1 LLLQPGREPLIAP
14 LEVDRVHEQLNQAER
29 LGGRVGQVV
38 AWSLGCHDTSVD
50 LSLVIVGRVAY
61 PLRLSGA
68 RLRHRPGRAALVALG
83 VAAGVGALVAVF
95 AGSVVVQD
103 RSLGTE
109 LRHLDPAERT
119 LRVTWGG
126 VAGQGT
132 ETFAALA
139 READASL
146 LPLTGRRPFAVLQ
159 LRESSIGGA
168 LVDLGGV
175 EGLGR
180 WVQLRSGR
188 LPQPC
193 TPRRCEVLQVG
204 GSGAL
209 PTDPRLHLA
218 LVGSGRLVTDL
229 PLGSQLGLRQ
239 GPSVVTAA
247 SYQAAQQ
254 PPILLAEG
262 VDALSRFPLVENI
275 YRTYSWVVPLEAQDV
290 HPWEVNTL
298 TARIQRASSE
308 LGAQSDFFS
317 LQAPVDQIQAAH
329 DSTRVASRRLLLIGG
344 EAAALLLAFVLLAAS
359 SASREAEG
367 ASRRLTW
374 HGATGRQL
382 ALVFGGEAA
391 VIAVLGTLAG
401 WAAGTAAG
409 AALAQAAG
417 SPVWPVLEHSVVSPT
432 GLVVAAVVALIVA
445 LLLLASLWP
454 RSRTRRA
461 RIGLLDV
468 AAAGALA
475 AVVLTLA
482 RGDADAE
489 TLARG
494 DGTGVVLLLLPGL
507 VVFVAAVVCM
517 RALGPGLRL
526 LERSSRQGSIS
537 VRLAGVSLA
546 RNPGRSAV
554 AVAFLVVSLGLAL
567 FAATYRSTLVRNQAD
582 EAAFAVPLDFTLQ
595 ENDAE
600 GQYVL
605 EAAPLTHYVTLS
617 PGARAYPV
625 LRLIGDARESGPA
638 TGTTILGVPAE
649 VLPRLRRWRSDF
661 AARPTTELARSIA
674 PTRSVALHGL
684 RLPEQADTLE
694 LPVRV
699 RGGPLALSASIETH
713 EGDFEQVDLGVA
725 TNRADFLRGHIDEEA
740 HGGLLVALAADLPS
754 IGHLGGDRNLGFGR
768 DAQSTGWLTLGRF
781 RTVGPSGRSSLGGYA
796 GWIGDGGLRPGGLA
810 GQKAR
815 LHYVVAPNL
824 EAHFRPRQPTDGKPV
839 PVIASSDVARAAGPG
854 GLVPIEIVD
863 QRLLAKVVATARR
876 FPTLGDSFVVA
887 DQRWLYAALNGPR
900 PRAGLVTELWLEGG
914 STPQRVQDALAR
926 PPFDRLQ
933 ITSHERVQA
942 ELARDPLGRGVLI
955 TLGAAAIAALALALA
970 GLLLGVVSDL
980 RDERGELDELEAQG
994 ASPADLRRHLRLRA
1008 LIVSVAGALGGLAT
1022 GAVLG
1027 TLVVGVVR
1035 LTAGAAAPEPPLRLD
1050 VDFALVGIALGL
1062 YAAAAAAVVGVVT
1075 WNAFRASAPRSSPLE
1090 AMP

>member
-1 LLLQPGREPLIAP
+1 MGRA
-14 LEVDRVHEQLNQAER
+14 
-29 LGGRVGQVV
+29 
-38 AWSLGCHDTSVD
+38 
-50 LSLVIVGRVAY
+50 AY
-61 PLRLSGA
+61 PLKLSGA

-83 VAAGVGALVAVF
+83 VAAGVGALATVG
-95 AGSVVVQD
+95 AGSVLVQD
-103 RSLGTE
+103 RSLGE
-109 LRHLDPAERT
+109 KLSRLDPAERT
-119 LRVTWGG
+119 LRASWGG

-132 ETFAALA
+132 ETFARLDGEA
-139 READASL
+139 RASL
-146 LPLTGRRPFAVLQ
+146 VPIAGRAPFAVLQ
-159 LRESSIGGA
+159 FRESSIGGA
-168 LVDLGGV
+168 LVDLGGI

-180 WVQLRSGR
+180 WVRLSSGR

-204 GSGAL
+204 GRGAL
-209 PTDPRLHLA
+209 PTDPDLHLA
-218 LVGSGRLVTDL
+218 LVGSGRLVSDL
-229 PLGSQLGLRQ
+229 PLGSQLGLRK
-239 GPSVVTAA
+239 GPAVVTAA

-262 VDALSRFPLVENI
+262 VDALSRFPLVENT
-275 YRTYSWVVPLEAQDV
+275 YRTYSWVVPLEPRDV
-290 HPWEVNTL
+290 HPWEVSTL
-298 TARIQRASSE
+298 TARIEQAGAG
-308 LGAQSDFFS
+308 LGARSNFFS
-317 LQAPVDQIQAAH
+317 LQGPVDEIQAAH

-359 SASREAEG
+359 SASREAEA

-374 HGATGRQL
+374 HGATRRQL

-391 VIAVLGTLAG
+391 AIAAVGTVLG
-401 WAAGTAAG
+401 WAAGAIAG
-409 AALAQAAG
+409 AALARAAG
-417 SPVWPVLEHSVVSPT
+417 SPAWAVLTHSVVSRA
-432 GLVVAAVVALIVA
+432 GLLTAAAVALVAA
-445 LLLLASLWP
+445 LLLLGSLWP

-461 RIGLLDV
+461 GIGLLDV

-482 RGDADAE
+482 RGGADSEA
-489 TLARG
+489 LARG
-494 DGTGVVLLLLPGL
+494 EGTGVVLLLLPGL

-517 RALGPGLRL
+517 RALRPGLRL
-526 LERSSRQGSIS
+526 LERTARRGSLS

-546 RNPGRSAV
+546 RNPGRSAA

-582 EAAFAVPLDFTLQ
+582 EAAFAVPLDFALQ

-605 EAAPLTHYVTLS
+605 EAAPLTHYRALS

-625 LRLIGDARESGPA
+625 IRLVGDARQSGPA
-638 TGTTILGVPAE
+638 TGTTILGVPAD

-661 AARPTTELARSIA
+661 ANRPRGELARRIA
-674 PTRSVALHGL
+674 PTHSVALRGL
-684 RLPEQADTLE
+684 RLPEHADALE
-694 LPVRV
+694 LPVQV
-699 RGGPLALSASIETH
+699 RGGPLALSANIETDD
-713 EGDFEQVDLGVA
+713 GDFEQVDLGVA
-725 TNRADFLRGHIDEEA
+725 IDGTRLLRGRITDEA
-740 HGGLLVALAADLPS
+740 RGGLLVGLEADVPS

-768 DAQSTGWLTLGRF
+768 EAQSAGWLTMGRF
-781 RTVGPSGRSSLGGYA
+781 RVLGPSGISRLESYA
-796 GWIGDGGLRPGGLA
+796 GWIGDGGLRPNRLA
-810 GQKAR
+810 APRVR
-815 LHYVVAPNL
+815 LRYVVGPNL
-824 EAHFRPRQPTDGKPV
+824 EAHFRPRQPTDGRPV
-839 PVIASSDVARAAGPG
+839 PVIASPDIAQAAGPE

-887 DQRWLYAALNGPR
+887 DERWLYTALNGPQ
-900 PRAGLVTELWLEGG
+900 PRAGLVTELWVDGG
-914 STPQRVQDALAR
+914 SSPNRVAKAVAR
-926 PPFDRLQ
+926 PPLDRLQ
-933 ITSHERVQA
+933 ISSRRQIQA
-942 ELARDPLGRGVLI
+942 GLTTDPLGRGVLI

-970 GLLLGVVSDL
+970 GLMLAVVSDL

-1008 LIVSVAGALGGLAT
+1008 LIVSVAGLLGGLAT

-1050 VDFALVGIALGL
+1050 LGLGLVAIALAL
-1062 YAAAAAAVVGVVT
+1062 YAAAAAALVGAVT
-1075 WNAFRASAPRSSPLE
+1075 WNAFRAPVPGTASEVAP
-1090 AMP
+1090 